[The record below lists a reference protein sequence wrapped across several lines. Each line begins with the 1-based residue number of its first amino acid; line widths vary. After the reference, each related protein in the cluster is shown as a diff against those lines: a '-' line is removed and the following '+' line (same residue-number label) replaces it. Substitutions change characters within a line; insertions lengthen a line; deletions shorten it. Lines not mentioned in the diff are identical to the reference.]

1 LQQEKEKRRD
11 EKTETDKTQEGRRLH
26 ASIYRGNEME
36 HLHTLFTELNPSS
49 EIAFENFS
57 GSAPPVFGSN
67 LLFTSAIK
75 SQPLFK
81 YYNKSDPDEESMPS

>member
-1 LQQEKEKRRD
+1 
-11 EKTETDKTQEGRRLH
+11 
-26 ASIYRGNEME
+26 ME

-75 SQPLFK
+75 SQPLFNTTISQILTRK
-81 YYNKSDPDEESMPS
+81 ACPVEKENSL